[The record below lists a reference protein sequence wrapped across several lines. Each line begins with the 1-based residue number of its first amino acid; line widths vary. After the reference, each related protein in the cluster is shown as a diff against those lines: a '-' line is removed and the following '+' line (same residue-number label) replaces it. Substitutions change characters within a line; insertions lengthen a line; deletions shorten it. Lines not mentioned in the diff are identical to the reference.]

1 MKVSLKD
8 HGKMLLLTIDTGNIS
23 TTTKSTLLIHNA
35 NEQHTGIYHC
45 AIQHNKT
52 SKSHVTSTTILLMPG
67 NIWQLTFTFP
77 KSIIETLEKGQNIF
91 KLNNKNNVNDPS
103 MTQ

>member
-8 HGKMLLLTIDTGNIS
+8 HGKMLLLTFDTGNIS

-35 NEQHTGIYHC
+35 SEQHTGIYHC

-52 SKSHVTSTTILLMPG
+52 SKSHVTSTTVSLMPG
-67 NIWQLTFTFP
+67 NIWQ
-77 KSIIETLEKGQNIF
+77 SQ
-91 KLNNKNNVNDPS
+91 
-103 MTQ
+103 